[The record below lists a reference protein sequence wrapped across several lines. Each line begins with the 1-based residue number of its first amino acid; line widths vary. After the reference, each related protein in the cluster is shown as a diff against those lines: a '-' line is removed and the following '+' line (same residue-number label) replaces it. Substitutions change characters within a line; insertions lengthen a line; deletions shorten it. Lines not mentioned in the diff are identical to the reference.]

1 MTELTAAQVKS
12 AVLAFLTAQYEKKTE
27 AERKQLEKAEAAED
41 WAKISELNAT
51 LAEIQQK
58 YRFDDWI
65 EDAATRMAKQLK
77 FGTHIS
83 KGVHSEAKGDNVNFQ
98 TDRTLPTGLV
108 GSQTITSQLLDANG
122 NAAALPLA
130 AFFDLEVEH
139 SGTKLRTLI
148 MQDSPALTGV
158 FADDEVRSAE
168 YQALFKNALVSDLI
182 KPTTHERNKQLLF
195 PVGTAQYHCIVPLYP
210 SVFTHELYQRI
221 IQLRFS
227 EANKTARENRFKKN
241 VEQQAYLSI
250 PSTAVTILGGTKP
263 QNVSQLMSKQ
273 GGRNYLLPSL
283 PPHFK
288 QKHQF
293 SIGHNT
299 STIFSKNLTYLCRG
313 PLQQLFKIVRTD
325 YNNVHIRK
333 ARKVC
338 LDNILLLLIRAARD
352 IQLNRAAG
360 WSKEANKLNHAE
372 KLWLDPNRTLLDD
385 EEAFKAAR
393 ENGDWRDEVTQ
404 RFADWLQGVL
414 KKEFSHIKQDFADA
428 EHREW
433 RREMDEMIKES
444 LRIGREVFA

>member
-1 MTELTAAQVKS
+1 MTQLTPAQVKS
-12 AVLAFLTAQYEKKTE
+12 ALLAFLTAQYEKKTE
-27 AERKQLEKAEAAED
+27 TERKQLEKAESSQD
-41 WAKISELNAT
+41 LAKISELKT
-51 LAEIQQK
+51 KLAEIQQK
-58 YRFDDWI
+58 YRFADWL

-83 KGVHSEAKGDNVNFQ
+83 KGVHPDAKGDNVNFQ
-98 TDRTLPTGLV
+98 TDHTLPKGLI

-130 AFFDLEVEH
+130 AFFDIALDD

-168 YQALFKNALVSDLI
+168 YQRLFKKALISELS
-182 KPTTHERNKQLLF
+182 KPATHERNKQLLF
-195 PVGTAQYHCIVPLYP
+195 PVGAQYHCIVPLYP

-241 VEQQAYLSI
+241 VEQKAYLSI
-250 PSTAVTILGGTKP
+250 PNTAVTILGGTKP

-288 QKHQF
+288 QEHQF
-293 SIGHNT
+293 SIGHTT
-299 STIFSKNLTYLCRG
+299 STIFSKNLIYLCRG

-333 ARKVC
+333 ARKDC
-338 LDNILLLLIRAARD
+338 LDNILFRLISAARD

-360 WSKEANKLNHAE
+360 WSKEANNLNHAE

-385 EEAFKAAR
+385 EEAFKAER
-393 ENGDWRDEVTQ
+393 EKGDWRDQITR
-404 RFADWLQGVL
+404 RFADWLQAVL

-433 RREMDEMIKES
+433 RRELEEMIKES
-444 LRIGREVFA
+444 LRVGQEVFA